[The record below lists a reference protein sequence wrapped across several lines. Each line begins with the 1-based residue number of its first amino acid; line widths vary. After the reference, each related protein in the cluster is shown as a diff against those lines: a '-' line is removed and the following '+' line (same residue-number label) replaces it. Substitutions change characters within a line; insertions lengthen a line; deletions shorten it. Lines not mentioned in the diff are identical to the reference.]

1 MNKNGEIIVIED
13 DLDDQEMFA
22 EIFKKINISNKIVFF
37 GNGEDALEY
46 LQQPGIEPFL
56 ILSDINLPRLNGF
69 ELRER
74 VFTNKELSKK
84 CIPYIFFT
92 TSVSKEA
99 VINAYA
105 YSAQGFFI
113 KPSSYRELEDDLT
126 SIITYWKKCFSP
138 SDFNIP
144 TPLGK

>member
-13 DLDDQEMFA
+13 DMDDQELFA
-22 EIFKKINISNKIVFF
+22 EIFKNLKIRNEIRFF

-46 LQQPGIEPFL
+46 LQKPEIEPFL
-56 ILSDINLPRLNGF
+56 ILSDINLPKLNGF

-92 TSVSKEA
+92 TSASRES

-105 YSAQGFFI
+105 FSAQGFFI
-113 KPSSYRELEDDLT
+113 KPPNFKDLEEDIT
-126 SIITYWKKCFSP
+126 SIITYWKKCYSP
-138 SDFNIP
+138 SDFNV
-144 TPLGK
+144 T

>member
-1 MNKNGEIIVIED
+1 M
-13 DLDDQEMFA
+13 DDQELFA
-22 EIFKKINISNKIVFF
+22 EIFKKINISNKILFF

-46 LQQPGIEPFL
+46 LQQPGIEPFI

-92 TSVSKEA
+92 TSVSRES

-105 YSAQGFFI
+105 FSAQGFFI
-113 KPSSYRELEDDLT
+113 KPPSYRELEDDIT
-126 SIITYWKKCFSP
+126 SIIGYWKKCYSP

-144 TPLGK
+144 AATVKK